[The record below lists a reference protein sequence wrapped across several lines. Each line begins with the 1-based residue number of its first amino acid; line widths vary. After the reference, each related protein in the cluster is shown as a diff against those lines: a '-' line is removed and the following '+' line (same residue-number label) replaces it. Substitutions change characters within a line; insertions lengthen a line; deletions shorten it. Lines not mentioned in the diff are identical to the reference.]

1 MGLGYWDPLAGVV
14 TARVMRAEMDA
25 AARVAEERMR
35 YLTVPYR
42 TANEPSSR
50 RPKKCPGCGS
60 YTFAMTRGGR
70 ICSYCRTPEGDFA

>member
-35 YLTVPYR
+35 YREALYR
-42 TANEPSSR
+42 TAAKPRSR
-50 RPKKCPGCGS
+50 KTKKCPGCGS
-60 YTFAMTRGGR
+60 HTFAMTRVGR
-70 ICSYCRTPEGDFA
+70 VCSYCRTPEGDDA